1 MIEFKNVSFRYA
13 EQKKYSIQNINIK
26 IKSGQIALV
35 CGTSGSGKTTLTK
48 LINGLI
54 PNYYNGELNGT
65 VCINGIE
72 VNKIPL
78 YETAKYVGSVFQNP
92 KTQFFTID
100 TTSELAFCL
109 ENFGLPEKE
118 IEDRILKVSNELSI
132 ENLMGRNI
140 FNLSGGEKQK
150 IACSCVFVSGQE
162 IIVLDEPSSNLDISA
177 TMELR
182 KLIKLWK
189 EQGKTVVISEHRIY
203 YLKGLIDK
211 VIHLKDGN
219 IYGEYTEEEFNK
231 FMEKD
236 KWKAGLR
243 PLDLNTFPFFLN
255 NEVKCESQFTISDM
269 LYSYR
274 KGGYILKIGEI
285 ELPKNKIIGIIGHNG
300 AGKSTFADCLCGI
313 RKNDKS
319 VISYE
324 GRLYYKKKK
333 FKLCFLVMQDVNH
346 QLFTESVED
355 EMLLSMTQID
365 KNKLYNIL
373 KELNLYSLKNNHPMS
388 LSGGEKQR
396 VAIASALV
404 SNRDFIILD
413 EPTSGLDLFHMRMVA
428 DELKKL
434 KSRGKSIFLITHDYE
449 MLLSSCD
456 YILHLED
463 GKVKDRYFLDGEGI
477 KKIKKYFIREEV
489 SL

>member
-54 PNYYNGELNGT
+54 PNCYNGELNGT

-118 IEDRILKVSNELSI
+118 IEDRILKVSSELSI

-219 IYGEYTEEEFNK
+219 IYSEYTEEEFNI
-231 FMEKD
+231 FMKKD

-243 PLDLNTFPFFLN
+243 PLDLNTFPFCLN

-269 LYSYR
+269 IYSYQ

-319 VISYE
+319 MISYE

-355 EMLLSMTQID
+355 EMLLSMTQLD

-463 GKVKDRYFLDGEGI
+463 GKVKDSYFLDGEGI

>member
-26 IKSGQIALV
+26 IKSGQIVLV

-54 PNYYNGELNGT
+54 PNYYNGELDGT
-65 VCINGIE
+65 VCINGVE
-72 VNKIPL
+72 VSRIPL

-118 IEDRILKVSNELSI
+118 IEDRILKVSSELSI
-132 ENLMGRNI
+132 KNLMGRNI

-177 TMELR
+177 TLELR

-203 YLKGLIDK
+203 YLKGLMDR

-231 FMEKD
+231 FIERD

-243 PLDLNTFPFFLN
+243 PLDLNTFPSYVEK
-255 NEVKCESQFTISDM
+255 EVQSESQFSISDM
-269 LYSYR
+269 KY
-274 KGGYILKIGEI
+274 GYQKDGCVLKVGEI
-285 ELPKNKIIGIIGHNG
+285 KLPQNRIIGIIGYNG

-313 RKNDKS
+313 SKNDKS
-319 VISYE
+319 VIYYE
-324 GRLYYKKKK
+324 GKSYYKKKK
-333 FKLCFLVMQDVNH
+333 LKLCYLVMQDVNH

-355 EMLLSMTQID
+355 EMLLSMTPKD
-365 KNKLYNIL
+365 ENKLYNIL
-373 KELNLYSLKNNHPMS
+373 KELNLYSLKGKHPMS

-404 SNRDFIILD
+404 ANRDIIILD
-413 EPTSGLDLFHMRMVA
+413 EPTSGLDLFHMKMVA

-434 KSRGKSIFLITHDYE
+434 KNRGKSVFIITHDYE
-449 MLLSSCD
+449 MLLSACD
-456 YILHLED
+456 YILHLEN
-463 GKVKDRYFLDGEGI
+463 GKVKDSYFLNEVGI
-477 KKIKKYFIREEV
+477 EKIKKYFIREEV
-489 SL
+489 DY